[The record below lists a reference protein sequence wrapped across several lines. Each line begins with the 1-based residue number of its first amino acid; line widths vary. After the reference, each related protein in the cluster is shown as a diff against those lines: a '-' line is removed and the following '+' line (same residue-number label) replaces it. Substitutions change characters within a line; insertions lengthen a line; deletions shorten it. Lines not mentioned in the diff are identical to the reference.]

1 MSLAEP
7 SNSTPLR
14 VLSYYIFLLPTVYIC
29 LNYTLNIQPIVNNIY
44 SVFFRQDSRKRTKR
58 CDRLLKPLIRLF
70 AAVIPLLVA
79 FGVSELVTVLQYAVL
94 SGFILSFAVP
104 TTLQL
109 QSIRVCKKTFGGA
122 CPVQTTYGF
131 TTDDSTEKESTTLT
145 TSTDSSTQENKLQNE
160 SSLYMTPYSMRVFSH
175 PIAVIIIG
183 TTGGILF
190 LLTIASLIKY

>member
-1 MSLAEP
+1 MSLTER
-7 SNSTPLR
+7 SNSTLLR
-14 VLSYYIFLLPTVYIC
+14 VLSYYIILLPTVYIC

-44 SVFFRQDSRKRTKR
+44 SVFFRQDNRKRTKR

-79 FGVSELVTVLQYAVL
+79 FGVSELVKVLLYAVL

-131 TTDDSTEKESTTLT
+131 TEKESTTLT
-145 TSTDSSTQENKLQNE
+145 TSTDSSTQENKLQNK